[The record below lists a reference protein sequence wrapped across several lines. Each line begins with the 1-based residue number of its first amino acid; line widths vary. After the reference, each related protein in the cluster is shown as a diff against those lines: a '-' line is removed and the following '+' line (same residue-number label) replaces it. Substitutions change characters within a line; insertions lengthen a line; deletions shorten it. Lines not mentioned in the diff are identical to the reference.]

1 MKLHCLLVFVALR
14 ALETSH
20 AFQLSPKSLSITC
33 RPIGDISFSRLQAEE
48 RWLSLRFFGFT
59 SATSFVKQCLSNV
72 KTIIVASPYSG
83 KSRKRRIKGSKK
95 GTESSESNVSVKNKK
110 IEVSNC
116 QCEKNFCSL

>member
-1 MKLHCLLVFVALR
+1 VALR

-33 RPIGDISFSRLQAEE
+33 RLQAEE

-95 GTESSESNVSVKNKK
+95 GAESSESNVSVKNKK